1 MSVVLKCDVCGNTYN
16 YGTEKPE
23 NITFYCYNDDGEG
36 IKLSSHDI
44 CPECYKTIK
53 RALDGRRMTVKAT
66 EDDLK

>member
-1 MSVVLKCDVCGNTYN
+1 MSIVLKCDVCGNTYN

-44 CPECYKTIK
+44 CPECYKAIAK
-53 RALDGRRMTVKAT
+53 ALDGRKAIANRT